1 VAGFRPGLGPTLLTF
16 FVAACFAALGTWQV
30 QRHLW
35 REGDLATKRA
45 RLEQPTVSLADALRD
60 PAGHAFRRSRVRGR
74 FELAD
79 TVVVSPVARGHEL
92 GARIVTPLRLE
103 GEPEQAP
110 RLLVARGWVPA
121 EAVSRFLPPDPAA
134 PAGALEAGTQAALGD
149 AAQLEGVVLE
159 LAVGEGVPGSRAAR
173 QTHRSRFNPDR
184 PGLVAKIQAQ
194 LPYPLLPV
202 LLQATQSEAGG
213 LPIGEPVQPV
223 SPVDHRT
230 YAFTWFA
237 ASALALVTWF
247 EYGRRRA
254 RELAT

>member
-1 VAGFRPGLGPTLLTF
+1 MAGFRPGLGPTLLTLGF
-16 FVAACFAALGTWQV
+16 AACCAALGAWQV

-35 REGDLATKRA
+35 REGDLAARRA
-45 RLEQPTVSLADALRD
+45 RLERPPVSLAEALRD
-60 PAGHAFRRSRVRGR
+60 PAGHAFRRTAARGR
-74 FELAD
+74 FELGD

-92 GARIVTPLRLE
+92 GARILTPLRLE
-103 GEPEQAP
+103 GEPEAAP

-121 EAVSRFLPPDPAA
+121 EAVSRFLPPEATAPGGAPAA
-134 PAGALEAGTQAALGD
+134 GAQAPLGEPV
-149 AAQLEGVVLE
+149 QVEGVVLE

-184 PGLVAKIQAQ
+184 PGLVGKIQEQ
-194 LPYPLLPV
+194 LPYPLLPI
-202 LLQATQSEAGG
+202 LLQATGDEAGG
-213 LPIGEPVQPV
+213 LPAGEPVQPV

-237 ASALALVTWF
+237 ASALSLLTWF

-254 RELAT
+254 RELAP